1 MLIFPRFSKD
11 FDSDFQAFWVIGR
24 SHSLKQKLQKKK
36 GPKYV
41 RVTKIDIVKPIPAK
55 SPTPKIDF
63 QFKSDGSLQSPKVTA
78 KSAKRK
84 IPKGL
89 PTIRPSAIPKLLFS
103 VNVCEMS
110 PLKTIAV
117 LANAN
122 IGKIIKATGLCRKCC
137 KIYEVDFSPPLPNGM
152 ANANKTPVIVAW
164 TPEWS
169 IKYHIATPPIK

>member
-1 MLIFPRFSKD
+1 MFKIPFKTKKPKSPAINEEIKIINFELFIIVSLSKA
-11 FDSDFQAFWVIGR
+11 S
-24 SHSLKQKLQKKK
+24 K
-36 GPKYV
+36 
-41 RVTKIDIVKPIPAK
+41 VTKIDIVKPIPAK

-78 KSAKRK
+78 KSAKIK

-152 ANANKTPVIVAW
+152 AKANKTPVIVA
-164 TPEWS
+164 
-169 IKYHIATPPIK
+169 